1 MNDRGRLDEKF
12 SRFLHTSLDGI
23 VEGPNGAM
31 DIGFVHYNVELEQ
44 FAKQVTANADTIL
57 WGRATYEM
65 MYQYWPNMLN
75 NEEASEH
82 ERAHAAWIDAVEK
95 LFVQEHY
102 KRLHGIIQ
110 HRFMNRLLKNSTFEN
125 RKC

>member
-1 MNDRGRLDEKF
+1 MDQKF

-57 WGRATYEM
+57 LRRATYEM
-65 MYQYWPNMLN
+65 MYQYWPNTSN

-82 ERAHAAWIDAVEK
+82 ECAHAAWIDAVEK
-95 LFVQEHY
+95 IVCSRTLQETAWNH
-102 KRLHGIIQ
+102 
-110 HRFMNRLLKNSTFEN
+110 STLIHEQITEKFDI
-125 RKC
+125 

>member
-1 MNDRGRLDEKF
+1 MDQKF

-57 WGRATYEM
+57 WGRETYEM

-75 NEEASEH
+75 NEEKEVS
-82 ERAHAAWIDAVEK
+82 
-95 LFVQEHY
+95 
-102 KRLHGIIQ
+102 
-110 HRFMNRLLKNSTFEN
+110 MNVLMLPG
-125 RKC
+125 

>member
-1 MNDRGRLDEKF
+1 MNDRGRLDQKF

-57 WGRATYEM
+57 WGRETYEM

-75 NEEASEH
+75 NEEGSEH

-95 LFVQEHY
+95 IVCSRTLQEPAWNH
-102 KRLHGIIQ
+102 
-110 HRFMNRLLKNSTFEN
+110 STLIHEQITEKFDI
-125 RKC
+125 

>member
-1 MNDRGRLDEKF
+1 
-12 SRFLHTSLDGI
+12 
-23 VEGPNGAM
+23 M

-65 MYQYWPNMLN
+65 MYQYWPNTLN

-82 ERAHAAWIDAVEK
+82 ERAHATWIDAVEK
-95 LFVQEHY
+95 IVCSRTLQETAWNHST
-102 KRLHGIIQ
+102 LIQ
-110 HRFMNRLLKNSTFEN
+110 EQITEKFDI
-125 RKC
+125 

>member
-1 MNDRGRLDEKF
+1 MNDRGRLDERF

-23 VEGPNGAM
+23 VDGPNGAM

-75 NEEASEH
+75 NEEGSEH

-95 LFVQEHY
+95 IVCSRTLQETAWNH
-102 KRLHGIIQ
+102 
-110 HRFMNRLLKNSTFEN
+110 STLIHEQITEKFDI
-125 RKC
+125 

>member
-1 MNDRGRLDEKF
+1 MNDRGRLDERF

-23 VEGPNGAM
+23 VEGANRAM

-75 NEEASEH
+75 NEEGSEH
-82 ERAHAAWIDAVEK
+82 ERAHAAWIDAVK
-95 LFVQEHY
+95 KIVCS
-102 KRLHGIIQ
+102 R
-110 HRFMNRLLKNSTFEN
+110 T
-125 RKC
+125 

>member
-65 MYQYWPNMLN
+65 MYQYWPNTLN

-95 LFVQEHY
+95 IVCLRTLQETAWNHST
-102 KRLHGIIQ
+102 LIQ
-110 HRFMNRLLKNSTFEN
+110 EQITEKFDI
-125 RKC
+125 

>member
-1 MNDRGRLDEKF
+1 MNDRGRLDKKF

-23 VEGPNGAM
+23 VEGQNGAM

-57 WGRATYEM
+57 WGRETYEM

-75 NEEASEH
+75 NEEGSEH

-95 LFVQEHY
+95 IVCSRTLQETAWNH
-102 KRLHGIIQ
+102 
-110 HRFMNRLLKNSTFEN
+110 STLIHEQITEKFDI
-125 RKC
+125 

>member
-65 MYQYWPNMLN
+65 MYQYWPNTLN

-82 ERAHAAWIDAVEK
+82 ELAHAVWIDAVEK
-95 LFVQEHY
+95 IVCSRTLQETAWNH
-102 KRLHGIIQ
+102 
-110 HRFMNRLLKNSTFEN
+110 STLIHEQITEKFDI
-125 RKC
+125 